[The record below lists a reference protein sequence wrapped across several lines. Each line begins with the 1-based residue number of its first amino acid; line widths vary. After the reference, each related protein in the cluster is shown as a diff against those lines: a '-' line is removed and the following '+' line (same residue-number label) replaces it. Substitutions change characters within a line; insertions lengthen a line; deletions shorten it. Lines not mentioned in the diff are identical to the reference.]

1 MLIGNGLLRGE
12 SNRLF
17 HSSSEPATP
26 ISASASQY
34 HGSRSSYDIGQS
46 TIAAG
51 KSFPLPYRVFIS
63 KSARSIRG
71 VCPSQC
77 HVEPPVL
84 RSYPLLY
91 WLSDWSVAC
100 S

>member
-1 MLIGNGLLRGE
+1 MLMGNGLLRGE

-17 HSSSEPATP
+17 HSSCEPATP

-34 HGSRSSYDIGQS
+34 HGSKSSYEIGQS
-46 TIAAG
+46 TIPRG
-51 KSFPLPYRVFIS
+51 KFFPFPYRVFIL
-63 KSARSIRG
+63 KSARNIRG

-77 HVEPPVL
+77 HVDPPVL

-91 WLSDWSVAC
+91 WVSGFLE
-100 S
+100 